1 MTIKLM
7 RYIDYWIGV
16 PLCFILT
23 IINSILKLIS
33 FKRKQ
38 ETITPQRILIIK
50 LSELGAIILAY
61 PLLRCIKEEYPC
73 AEISFL
79 TFERNREVFK
89 ALEEII
95 SDKNILTIRQ
105 ESIRLFALDT
115 LRVIRRIRKEGIDI
129 IFDLE
134 FFSRFSA
141 ILTYLGKA
149 GKKIGFYRYTFEGLY
164 RGNLLTHKIQ
174 YNPLIHISQTYLSL
188 WQVVKEEKKSTPELE
203 KNIEI
208 KWDTLPKFISSST
221 IRERIRDRL
230 KEFGINKEDRLFLVN
245 PGEGILP
252 LREWPLDSFISLCK
266 KLLEDV
272 NSYIIIVGTKIAFN
286 KAKSLYNAIKSK
298 RCINLVGE
306 TTLPELLELFN
317 ISNAL
322 IINDCG
328 LGHLASLTSIKKF
341 IIFGPESP
349 EVFGPLGKNNY
360 TIYSSLP
367 CSPCLSVFN
376 HRKSTCKDNKCL
388 KRIKPED
395 VYDLIM
401 KSL

>member
-1 MTIKLM
+1 M
-7 RYIDYWIGV
+7 
-16 PLCFILT
+16 
-23 IINSILKLIS
+23 
-33 FKRKQ
+33 
-38 ETITPQRILIIK
+38 
-50 LSELGAIILAY
+50 
-61 PLLRCIKEEYPC
+61 
-73 AEISFL
+73 
-79 TFERNREVFK
+79 
-89 ALEEII
+89 
-95 SDKNILTIRQ
+95 
-105 ESIRLFALDT
+105 
-115 LRVIRRIRKEGIDI
+115 
-129 IFDLE
+129 
-134 FFSRFSA
+134 
-141 ILTYLGKA
+141 
-149 GKKIGFYRYTFEGLY
+149 
-164 RGNLLTHKIQ
+164 
-174 YNPLIHISQTYLSL
+174 
-188 WQVVKEEKKSTPELE
+188 
-203 KNIEI
+203 
-208 KWDTLPKFISSST
+208 
-221 IRERIRDRL
+221 RDRL
-230 KEFGINKEDRLFLVN
+230 KEFGIDKENRLFLVN

-252 LREWPLDSFISLCK
+252 LREWPLDNFISLCK

-272 NSYIIIVGTKIAFN
+272 NNYIIIVGTKMALN
-286 KAKSLYNAIKSK
+286 KAKSLYSAIKSK

-360 TIYSSLP
+360 TIYSRLP

-376 HRKSTCKDNKCL
+376 HRKSVCKDNKCL